1 MSSWESQWKRN
12 CLRNKKM
19 KQKEGTTEFWESD
32 FAKLFVIWKK
42 CSKYESQRWRVSKEI
57 KNLNWSHVFFIPHL
71 VLLLWFY
78 KFNTFSTIFLL
89 PLLEGRIFLLFW
101 VKMRFFSFAFLSF
114 SYSLFYPLTYEY
126 FLHVYFSCFAK
137 Q

>member
-12 CLRNKKM
+12 SLRNKKM
-19 KQKEGTTEFWESD
+19 EQKEGTTEFWESD
-32 FAKLFVIWKK
+32 FAKLFVIWKEMLK
-42 CSKYESQRWRVSKEI
+42 IWKSEMESVKRNNEFELKSC
-57 KNLNWSHVFFIPHL
+57 VFHSPLI
-71 VLLLWFY
+71 LLLWFY

-89 PLLEGRIFLLFW
+89 PLLEGRIFSLFW
-101 VKMRFFSFAFLSF
+101 VKMRFSFVSLSF

>member
-1 MSSWESQWKRN
+1 MERK
-12 CLRNKKM
+12 LLE
-19 KQKEGTTEFWESD
+19 KQKNGTKRRNNRVLRKWLC
-32 FAKLFVIWKK
+32 KIVCNLQKK

-57 KNLNWSHVFFIPHL
+57 MNLNWSHVFFIPHL
-71 VLLLWFY
+71 ILLLWFY

-89 PLLEGRIFLLFW
+89 PLLEGKIFSLFW
-101 VKMRFFSFAFLSF
+101 VKMRFSFVFLSF